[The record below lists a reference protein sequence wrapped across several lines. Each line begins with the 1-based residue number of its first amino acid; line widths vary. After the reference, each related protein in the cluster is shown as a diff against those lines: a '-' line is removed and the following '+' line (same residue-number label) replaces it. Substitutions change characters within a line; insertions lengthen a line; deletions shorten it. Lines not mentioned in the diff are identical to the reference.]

1 MIHSVLLAP
10 EVQEFLR
17 INEHTSL
24 STFILKGSP
33 FPDITIQELAQ
44 QLEGRRKVKDKLP
57 LWYDTAGILFPPKIN
72 IEQTSSEATAR
83 YKAQLMTGTTL
94 VDGTGG
100 FGIDSY
106 YFAQQVDQVIHIEM
120 NEEVSAFAKA
130 NYTSLGVSNVKC
142 IEGDSIAYFAENE
155 RHYDTIYLDP
165 GRRSDV
171 KGKVFM
177 LQDCIPNVPEHIDL
191 LLSRCNQL
199 WIKTAPLLD
208 VSAGWNALK
217 NVSQLHIIAVR
228 NEVKELL
235 WCVNATPI
243 NSSLELTVVNI
254 LKDGNSQVSFNYDAL
269 LEAQATFG
277 PPLSYLYEPN
287 AALMKSGA
295 FNWVSEHYELT
306 KLHENSHLYSSL
318 EQINFPGRV
327 FKIQKVLSYGKSL
340 RKDLNLSKANISTR
354 NFPISVADLRKKL
367 KIKDGGAEY
376 LFFTRLEDESLVV
389 IHCHKSH

>member
-1 MIHSVLLAP
+1 MHSALLAP

-17 INEHTSL
+17 INEHTPL

-33 FPDITIQELAQ
+33 FPEITIQELAQ

-83 YKAQLMTGTTL
+83 YKAQLMSGTTL

-106 YFAQQVDQVIHIEM
+106 YFAQQVDEVTHIEM
-120 NEEVSAFAKA
+120 NAEVSAFAKA
-130 NYTSLGVSNVKC
+130 NYSSLGVSNVKC
-142 IEGDSIAYFAENE
+142 IVGDSIAYFAENE

-177 LQDCIPNVPEHIDL
+177 LQDCIPNVPEHLDV
-191 LLSRCNQL
+191 LLSRCKQL

-208 VSAGWNALK
+208 ISAGWNALK

-235 WCVNATPI
+235 WCVNATP
-243 NSSLELTVVNI
+243 NNASLEVTVVNI
-254 LKDGNSQVSFNYDAL
+254 LKGGNSQVSFSYDAL
-269 LEAQATFG
+269 LEAQASFG
-277 PPLSYLYEPN
+277 PPLTYLYEPN

-295 FNWVSEHYELT
+295 FNWVSERYELT
-306 KLHENSHLYSSL
+306 KLQENSHLYSSQEL
-318 EQINFPGRV
+318 IAFPGRV
-327 FKIQKVLSYGKSL
+327 FKIQAVLPYGKSL
-340 RKDLNLSKANISTR
+340 RKDLSLSKANISTR

-367 KIKDGGAEY
+367 KIKDGGSDY
-376 LFFTRLEDESLVV
+376 IFFTRLEDDSLVA
-389 IHCHKSH
+389 IHCQKVE